1 MQENNTQKPLGEL
14 KSVDLRDVWK
24 NEAEDFTPWLAK
36 NIDHLAEAIGMV
48 GIEKTSREEAVGP
61 FNADILCE
69 DENGE
74 RVLVENQLEKSDH
87 KHLGQ
92 ILTYAAGLHT
102 QTRTMTIVWVAH
114 RFVDEHRAALDWL
127 NANTGDDLRFFG
139 LEVELWR
146 IENSAPAP
154 KFNVVVQPNNWS
166 KNMHRTSAEELSD
179 TRKWQLRYWEAFFN
193 SLEDGFPLRVPPAE
207 PRNRLGFSVGKT
219 GCYIPVSV
227 KKRELEVQFH
237 MWNDDA
243 ESFYR
248 QLIQQRDAI
257 EQDIKLSELRWEPP
271 TDGKKRAYI
280 SVRKEADA
288 TDKADWQNQHKWMA
302 NAVREFNRVFAKRVK
317 DLNPEA
323 WTPKQ

>member
-1 MQENNTQKPLGEL
+1 MQKPLGKLESVEL
-14 KSVDLRDVWK
+14 REVWE
-24 NEAEDFTPWLAK
+24 NEAGEFTPWLAEHI
-36 NIDHLAEAIGMV
+36 NRLAEAIG
-48 GIEKTSREEAVGP
+48 IADLEKVNREEPVGT
-61 FNADILCE
+61 FSADILCE
-69 DENGE
+69 DPNGE

-87 KHLGQ
+87 RHLGQ
-92 ILTYAAGLHT
+92 ILTYAAGLRA
-102 QTRTMTIVWVAH
+102 QTIVWVA
-114 RFVDEHRAALDWL
+114 RKFADEHRAALDWL

-146 IENSAPAP
+146 IGNSEPAP

-166 KNMHRTSAEELSD
+166 KNVHRTSAEDLSD

-193 SLEDGFPLRVPPAE
+193 SLEDDFPLRVPSAE

-280 SVRKEADA
+280 SVSKEADA

-317 DLNPEA
+317 DLNAED
-323 WTPKQ
+323 WTPEQ